1 MGVGRERTGEPD
13 DFGVVLIQL
22 NDNII
27 AVSLTIVTI
36 ISLILFNIMTAV
48 IMLPIVEA
56 LVEDEKAGYSSK
68 GTGQA
73 IEVLHNIH
81 FHSVAS

>member
-1 MGVGRERTGEPD
+1 
-13 DFGVVLIQL
+13 
-22 NDNII
+22 
-27 AVSLTIVTI
+27 
-36 ISLILFNIMTAV
+36 MTTV

-73 IEVLHNIH
+73 IEVSTTYTSISWHLEGAFYLMEPKSDMAKIYG
-81 FHSVAS
+81 